1 MKYVLLIVGFV
12 LLIKGAD
19 FFVDGSSAI
28 ARLFKVPTIVIG
40 LTIVAFGTSLPEA
53 AVSISAS
60 VSGENSIAISN
71 VLGSNLFNLLVV
83 LGASALILP
92 VAAKSATIRTEIPLS
107 IGATVLL
114 GGLLLVNMATTPEN
128 GELGFFKGLFAE
140 GTTFTL
146 SRIGGIILLVFFAAY
161 LALQIM
167 STLRARRNG
176 ELDGEED
183 GGKKIPLWL
192 ALIYIVG
199 GAVGIIFGGDL
210 VVDNATIIAKSFGM
224 SQTLIGLT
232 IVAVGTSLPELVTS
246 IVAAKKG
253 ESDIALGNVVGS
265 NMFNIV
271 FILGMSATLSPIT
284 VDVLSIIDTVV
295 LTVISAISLWFTA
308 TKKKVSRVEGAIM
321 LVMYI
326 AYSAYIIMR

>member
-1 MKYVLLIVGFV
+1 MEYVLLIIGFV

-28 ARLFKVPTIVIG
+28 ARLFKVPPIVIG

-53 AVSISAS
+53 AVSISAAIA
-60 VSGENSIAISN
+60 GENSIAISN
-71 VLGSNLFNLLVV
+71 VLGSNIFNLLVV

-92 VAAKSATIRTEIPLS
+92 VAAKSATIKTEIPLT

-114 GGLLLVNMATTPEN
+114 GTLLLFNTAATPEN
-128 GELGFFKGLFAE
+128 GDLGFFKGLFAD

-146 SRIGGIILLVFFAAY
+146 SRIGGVILLVCFAAY
-161 LALQIM
+161 LGLQIM

-176 ELDGEED
+176 ELDEEDD

-210 VVDNATIIAKSFGM
+210 VVDSATIIAESFGM
-224 SQTLIGLT
+224 SPTLIGLT

-271 FILGMSATLSPIT
+271 FILGMSAAVSPIT

-295 LTVISAISLWFTA
+295 LVAVSLVCWWFTA

-321 LVMYI
+321 LAMYI
-326 AYSAYIIMR
+326 AYSAYIIIR